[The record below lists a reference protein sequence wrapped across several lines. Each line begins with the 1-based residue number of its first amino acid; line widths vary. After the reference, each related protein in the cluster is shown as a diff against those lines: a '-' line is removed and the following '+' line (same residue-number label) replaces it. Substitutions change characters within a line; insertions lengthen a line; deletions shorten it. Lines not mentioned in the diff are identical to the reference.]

1 MYSSSNKRYENE
13 TSFFVNSYLF
23 MRDILKRPVNWFVA
37 VVIVV
42 LIFSAFAGYWA
53 ASMSLH
59 PRRRQLSV
67 ELVTEADQ
75 VFRQDRAERTAFDV
89 RAQDGILLRG
99 WLVQPD
105 KKPAADSSESEINS
119 RDWVL
124 LFHGV
129 ADNRVGD
136 LGVADFLLRA
146 GYGVVMMDSR
156 AHGESEGDLATYG
169 WKERDDVR
177 AIVAAL
183 EDKIHPQCI
192 FAFGVSMGGGI
203 ALQAAAVELR
213 ISAVAAEAPFTSF
226 REASYDYAGFHRNPW
241 LGRILFRTVVE
252 AGFLATKKIAGFY
265 PSDVSPEK
273 SVAQRPFPILLIS
286 DGDDVVLPL
295 RHQQAIFAAAK
306 GPKELWIVPDAIHA
320 SAMGV
325 APGEYERRV
334 LSFFAKAHD
343 ACSAYR

>member
-1 MYSSSNKRYENE
+1 
-13 TSFFVNSYLF
+13 
-23 MRDILKRPVNWFVA
+23 LKRPVNWFIA
-37 VVIVV
+37 AVIVV
-42 LIFSAFAGYWA
+42 LIFSASAGYWA

-59 PRRRQLSV
+59 PQRRRLSA
-67 ELVTEADQ
+67 ELITEADQ
-75 VFRQDRAERTAFDV
+75 VFRQDRAERTVFDV
-89 RAQDGILLRG
+89 RAPDGILLRG

-105 KKPAADSSESEINS
+105 ANAAGDSSTNRINS

-177 AIVAAL
+177 AIVATL
-183 EDKIHPQCI
+183 EDKVHPQCI

-203 ALQAAAVELR
+203 ALQAAADEPR
-213 ISAVAAEAPFTSF
+213 ISAVAAEAPFASF

-295 RHQQAIFAAAK
+295 RHQQAIFAAAN
-306 GPKELWIVPDAIHA
+306 GPKELWVVPGAIHA

-325 APGEYERRV
+325 ALGEYERRV

-343 ACSAYR
+343 PCSAAG

>member
-1 MYSSSNKRYENE
+1 LN
-13 TSFFVNSYLF
+13 
-23 MRDILKRPVNWFVA
+23 RPINWIVA
-37 VVIVV
+37 VVVVV
-42 LIFSAFAGYWA
+42 LIFSALAGYWA
-53 ASMSLH
+53 AAMSLH
-59 PRRRQLSV
+59 PARRPLSA
-67 ELVTEADQ
+67 ELIAEADQ
-75 VFRQDRAERTAFDV
+75 EFQHDRAERTMFDV

-99 WLVQPD
+99 WLVQRAPNSATD
-105 KKPAADSSESEINS
+105 PSESKIKS

-183 EDKIHPQCI
+183 EDKVHPQCI

-203 ALQAAAVELR
+203 ALQAAAVEPR
-213 ISAVAAEAPFTSF
+213 ISAVAAETPFSSF

-273 SVAQRPFPILLIS
+273 SVAQRPFPVLLIS
-286 DGDDVVLPL
+286 DGEDVVLPL
-295 RHQQAIFAAAK
+295 RHQQATFTAAK
-306 GPKELWIVPDAIHA
+306 GPKKLWIVPGAIHA

-325 APGEYERRV
+325 APQEYERRV
-334 LSFFAKAHD
+334 LSFFARAHD
-343 ACSAYR
+343 AFSTSK

>member
-1 MYSSSNKRYENE
+1 MTGHTDRCKHE
-13 TSFFVNSYLF
+13 TFFCAYSYLF
-23 MRDILKRPVNWFVA
+23 KEELLSRAIKWIVAILALVS
-37 VVIVV
+37 
-42 LIFSAFAGYWA
+42 IFSAVAGYWA

-59 PRRRQLSV
+59 PARRALTP
-67 ELVTEADQ
+67 ELIAEADQ
-75 VFRQDRAERTAFDV
+75 VFRRDRAQTTPFDV
-89 RAQDGILLRG
+89 HAQDGILLRG
-99 WLVQPD
+99 WLVQPA
-105 KKPAADSSESEINS
+105 PNSADDPSEGKIKT

-146 GYGVVMMDSR
+146 GYGVLMMDSR

-183 EDKIHPQCI
+183 DDKVHPQCI

-203 ALQAAAVELR
+203 ALEAAAVEPH
-213 ISAVAAEAPFTSF
+213 IFAVAAEAPFSSF
-226 REASYDYAGFHRNPW
+226 REASYDYAGFHRSPW

-252 AGFLATKKIAGFY
+252 AGFLATKEIAGFY

-286 DGDDVVLPL
+286 DGEDVVLPL

-306 GPKELWIVPDAIHA
+306 GSKELWIVPGAVHA

-325 APGEYERRV
+325 APEEYERRV
-334 LSFFAKAHD
+334 LSFFAQAHD
-343 ACSAYR
+343 ACSAAR

>member
-1 MYSSSNKRYENE
+1 M
-13 TSFFVNSYLF
+13 L
-23 MRDILKRPVNWFVA
+23 
-37 VVIVV
+37 V
-42 LIFSAFAGYWA
+42 LVFSAFAGYWA
-53 ASMSLH
+53 ASMSVH
-59 PRRRQLSV
+59 PERRPLSV
-67 ELVTEADQ
+67 ELIAEADQ
-75 VFRQDRAERTAFDV
+75 MFRRDHAERTSFEV

-99 WLVQPD
+99 WLVQPTTLSARNSSAD
-105 KKPAADSSESEINS
+105 SANKPA
-119 RDWVL
+119 RLDWVL

-177 AIVAAL
+177 AIVSAL
-183 EDKIHPQCI
+183 ENKVHPRCV

-203 ALQAAAVELR
+203 ALQAAAVEPR
-213 ISAVAAEAPFTSF
+213 IAAVAVEAPFSSF
-226 REASYDYAGFHRNPW
+226 REASYDYAGLHRNPW

-252 AGFLATKKIAGFY
+252 AGFVATKRMAGFY

-273 SVAQRPFPILLIS
+273 SVVQRAFPILLIS

-295 RHQQAIFAAAK
+295 RHQQIIFAAAK
-306 GPKELWIVPDAIHA
+306 GPKEIWIVPRAIHA

-325 APGEYERRV
+325 APEEYARRV

-343 ACSAYR
+343 ACFAAK

>member
-1 MYSSSNKRYENE
+1 VNRSTKWSLA
-13 TSFFVNSYLF
+13 FIAFVL
-23 MRDILKRPVNWFVA
+23 L
-37 VVIVV
+37 
-42 LIFSAFAGYWA
+42 FSAFAGYWA
-53 ASMSLH
+53 AMSLH
-59 PRRRQLSV
+59 PERRPLSA
-67 ELVTEADQ
+67 ELIAEADQ
-75 VFRQDRAERTAFDV
+75 VFRHDRAERTTFDV
-89 RAQDGILLRG
+89 RALDGILLRG

-105 KKPAADSSESEINS
+105 ANSSADSTASKIKP

-129 ADNRVGD
+129 SDNRAGD

-177 AIVAAL
+177 GVVAEL
-183 EDKIHPQCI
+183 ENKVHPQCI

-203 ALQAAAVELR
+203 ALQAAAVEPR

-241 LGRILFRTVVE
+241 IGRILFRTIVE

-273 SVAQRPFPILLIS
+273 SVAQRSFPILLIS

-295 RHQQAIFAAAK
+295 RHQQAILAAAR
-306 GPKELWIVPDAIHA
+306 GPKELWVVPNAIHA

-325 APGEYERRV
+325 APEEYERRV
-334 LSFFAKAHD
+334 LALFAKAHNTC
-343 ACSAYR
+343 AEAR

>member
-1 MYSSSNKRYENE
+1 LSRLIKWII
-13 TSFFVNSYLF
+13 TV
-23 MRDILKRPVNWFVA
+23 
-37 VVIVV
+37 VV
-42 LIFSAFAGYWA
+42 LVLVLSAFAGYWA

-59 PRRRQLSV
+59 PERRPLSAK
-67 ELVTEADQ
+67 LIAEADA
-75 VFRQDRAERTAFDV
+75 VFQRDHAARTSFDV

-99 WLVQPD
+99 WLAQPTS
-105 KKPAADSSESEINS
+105 PLMSELPTISTTARANG
-119 RDWVL
+119 DWVL

-146 GYGVVMMDSR
+146 GYRVVMMDSR

-169 WKERDDVR
+169 WKERDDAR

-183 EDKIHPQCI
+183 ENKAHPRCI

-203 ALQAAAVELR
+203 SLQAAAVEPR
-213 ISAVAAEAPFTSF
+213 IVAVAAEAPFSSF
-226 REASYDYAGFHRNPW
+226 REASYDYAGLHRNPW

-252 AGFLATKKIAGFY
+252 MGFFATKKMAGFY
-265 PSDVSPEK
+265 ASDVSPEN
-273 SVAQRPFPILLIS
+273 SVSQRPFPILLIS

-295 RHQQAIFAAAK
+295 RHQQNIFAAAK
-306 GPKELWIVPDAIHA
+306 GPKEIWIVPGAIHA

-325 APGEYERRV
+325 EPEEYERRV
-334 LSFFAKAHD
+334 LAFFAKAHD
-343 ACSAYR
+343 ACPDAKR

>member
-1 MYSSSNKRYENE
+1 
-13 TSFFVNSYLF
+13 
-23 MRDILKRPVNWFVA
+23 
-37 VVIVV
+37 
-42 LIFSAFAGYWA
+42 
-53 ASMSLH
+53 MSLR
-59 PRRRQLSV
+59 PERRPLSA
-67 ELVTEADQ
+67 ELIAEADAIFQ
-75 VFRQDRAERTAFDV
+75 RDHATRTAFDV
-89 RAQDGILLRG
+89 RAADGILLRG
-99 WLVQPD
+99 WLVQPAPQPD
-105 KKPAADSSESEINS
+105 SESSSSEHKSTLS
-119 RDWVL
+119 DWVL

-146 GYGVVMMDSR
+146 GYGVVMVDSR
-156 AHGESEGDLATYG
+156 AHGESEGHLATYG

-177 AIVAAL
+177 EIATAL
-183 EDKIHPQCI
+183 ENKVHPSCI

-203 ALQAAAVELR
+203 ALQAAAIEPR
-213 ISAVAAEAPFTSF
+213 IAAVAAEAPFSNF
-226 REASYDYAGFHRNPW
+226 REASYDYAGLHKNPW

-252 AGFLATKKIAGFY
+252 AGFVATKRMAGFY

-295 RHQQAIFAAAK
+295 RHQQNIFAAAK
-306 GPKELWIVPDAIHA
+306 GPKEIWIVPGAIHA

-325 APGEYERRV
+325 APGEYARRV

-343 ACSAYR
+343 ACSDGKR

>member
-1 MYSSSNKRYENE
+1 
-13 TSFFVNSYLF
+13 VNRTTKWTLT
-23 MRDILKRPVNWFVA
+23 VA
-37 VVIVV
+37 TLV
-42 LIFSAFAGYWA
+42 LLFSALAGYWA

-59 PRRRQLSV
+59 PARRALSA
-67 ELVTEADQ
+67 ELIAQADE
-75 VFRQDRAERTAFDV
+75 VFQRDRAERASFDV
-89 RAQDGILLRG
+89 RAQDGIILRG
-99 WLVQPD
+99 WLVQQTSRS
-105 KKPAADSSESEINS
+105 SSESSSNS
-119 RDWVL
+119 SNKSDTHDWVL

-169 WKERDDVR
+169 WKERADVR

-183 EDKIHPQCI
+183 EDRVHPQCV

-203 ALQAAAVELR
+203 ALQAAAVEPR
-213 ISAVAAEAPFTSF
+213 ISAVAAEAPFSSF

-241 LGRILFRTVVE
+241 LGRILLRTVVE
-252 AGFLATKKIAGFY
+252 AGFLATKKMAGFY

-286 DGDDVVLPL
+286 DRDDVVLPL
-295 RHQQAIFAAAK
+295 RHQQAIFTAAK
-306 GPKELWIVPDAIHA
+306 GPKELWIVPNAIHA

-325 APGEYERRV
+325 APQEYERRV

-343 ACSAYR
+343 ACFAQK

>member
-1 MYSSSNKRYENE
+1 VSRPIKRIAA
-13 TSFFVNSYLF
+13 VIAL
-23 MRDILKRPVNWFVA
+23 VA
-37 VVIVV
+37 V
-42 LIFSAFAGYWA
+42 FSTFAGCWA

-59 PRRRQLSV
+59 PARRPL
-67 ELVTEADQ
+67 TADVIAQ
-75 VFRQDRAERTAFDV
+75 ADEVFQRDHAQRTPFDV
-89 RAQDGILLRG
+89 RTQDGILLRG

-105 KKPAADSSESEINS
+105 PYSLPDSSSNS
-119 RDWVL
+119 ANKSGASDWVL

-129 ADNRVGD
+129 SDNRVGD

-156 AHGESEGDLATYG
+156 AHGESEGNLATYG

-177 AIVAAL
+177 AIVTAL
-183 EDKIHPQCI
+183 EDKVHPQCV

-203 ALQAAAVELR
+203 ALQAAAVEPR
-213 ISAVAAEAPFTSF
+213 IAAVAAEAPFSSF
-226 REASYDYAGFHRNPW
+226 REASYDYAGLHKNPW

-252 AGFLATKKIAGFY
+252 AGFVATRIKAGFY

-273 SVAQRPFPILLIS
+273 SAAQRAFPILLIS

-295 RHQQAIFAAAK
+295 RHQQIIFAAAK
-306 GPKELWIVPDAIHA
+306 GPKELWLVPGAIHA

-325 APGEYERRV
+325 AHGEYERRV
-334 LSFFAKAHD
+334 LAFFAKAGA
-343 ACSAYR
+343 ACSGSQ

>member
-1 MYSSSNKRYENE
+1 MNRSGKW
-13 TSFFVNSYLF
+13 
-23 MRDILKRPVNWFVA
+23 IVA
-37 VVIVV
+37 VVVV
-42 LIFSAFAGYWA
+42 ILIFSASAGYWA

-59 PRRRQLSV
+59 PARRPLSA
-67 ELVTEADQ
+67 ELIAEAGQ
-75 VFRQDRAERTAFDV
+75 VFRHDRAERTTLDV
-89 RAQDGILLRG
+89 RARDGILLRG
-99 WLVQPD
+99 WIVQPAANS
-105 KKPAADSSESEINS
+105 AADPPESKVNS

-129 ADNRVGD
+129 SDNRVGD

-146 GYGVVMMDSR
+146 GYGVVMVDSR
-156 AHGESEGDLATYG
+156 AHGESEGDIATYG

-183 EDKIHPQCI
+183 EDKVYPQCV

-203 ALQAAAVELR
+203 ALQAAAVEPR
-213 ISAVAAEAPFTSF
+213 IAAVAAEAPFSSF
-226 REASYDYAGFHRNPW
+226 REASYDYAGFHRNPS

-252 AGFLATKKIAGFY
+252 AGFLATKKMAGFY

-273 SVAQRPFPILLIS
+273 SAAQRPFPILLIS

-306 GPKELWIVPDAIHA
+306 GPKELWVVPGAIHA

-325 APGEYERRV
+325 APEEYARRV

-343 ACSAYR
+343 ARFTPK

>member
-1 MYSSSNKRYENE
+1 MN
-13 TSFFVNSYLF
+13 
-23 MRDILKRPVNWFVA
+23 RPVNWIVA
-37 VVIVV
+37 VVVIV

-59 PRRRQLSV
+59 PERRPLSA
-67 ELVTEADQ
+67 ELIAEADR
-75 VFRQDRAERTAFDV
+75 VFQHDRAERTAFDV
-89 RAQDGILLRG
+89 RAHDGILLRG
-99 WLVQPD
+99 WLVQPV
-105 KKPAADSSESEINS
+105 ANSGADSSVSESKS
-119 RDWVL
+119 RDWAL

-169 WKERDDVR
+169 WKEREDVR

-183 EDKIHPQCI
+183 EDKVHPQCI

-203 ALQAAAVELR
+203 ALQAAAVEPR
-213 ISAVAAEAPFTSF
+213 ISAVTAEAPFTSF
-226 REASYDYAGFHRNPW
+226 REASYDYAGFHRSPW

-252 AGFLATKKIAGFY
+252 AGFLATKKMAGFY
-265 PSDVSPEK
+265 PSDISPEK

-306 GPKELWIVPDAIHA
+306 GPKELWVVPRAIHA

-325 APGEYERRV
+325 TPEEYERRV

-343 ACSAYR
+343 ACLTAR

>member
-1 MYSSSNKRYENE
+1 MNR
-13 TSFFVNSYLF
+13 TTRWTL
-23 MRDILKRPVNWFVA
+23 A
-37 VVIVV
+37 VVT
-42 LIFSAFAGYWA
+42 LALFFSALAGYWA

-59 PRRRQLSV
+59 PVRRAIPA
-67 ELVTEADQ
+67 ELIAQADE
-75 VFRQDRAERTAFDV
+75 VFQRDHAERASFDV
-89 RAQDGILLRG
+89 RAPDGILLRG
-99 WLVQPD
+99 WLVQQTSRS
-105 KKPAADSSESEINS
+105 SSEPSSNS
-119 RDWVL
+119 SNKSDTNDWIL

-156 AHGESEGDLATYG
+156 AHGESEGVLATYG

-177 AIVAAL
+177 AIVTAL
-183 EDKIHPQCI
+183 ENKVHPQCI

-203 ALQAAAVELR
+203 ALQAAAVEPG
-213 ISAVAAEAPFTSF
+213 ISAVAAEAPFSSF
-226 REASYDYAGFHRNPW
+226 REASYDYAGFHTNPW

-252 AGFLATKKIAGFY
+252 AGFLVTKKMAGFY

-295 RHQQAIFAAAK
+295 RHQQAIFASAM
-306 GPKELWIVPDAIHA
+306 GPKELWIVPGAIHA

-325 APGEYERRV
+325 APQEYERRV
-334 LSFFAKAHD
+334 LSFFAKAHGT
-343 ACSAYR
+343 CSSSQ

>member
-75 VFRQDRAERTAFDV
+75 VFRQDRAERSAFDV

-295 RHQQAIFAAAK
+295 RHQQAIFAAAI

>member
-1 MYSSSNKRYENE
+1 
-13 TSFFVNSYLF
+13 
-23 MRDILKRPVNWFVA
+23 
-37 VVIVV
+37 
-42 LIFSAFAGYWA
+42 
-53 ASMSLH
+53 MSLH
-59 PRRRQLSV
+59 PQRRSLST
-67 ELVTEADQ
+67 ELIAGADQ
-75 VFRQDRAERTAFDV
+75 VFRHDRAQRTAFDV
-89 RAQDGILLRG
+89 RAKDGILLRG
-99 WLVQPD
+99 WLVQPA
-105 KKPAADSSESEINS
+105 PNLAANSSASTIKS

-177 AIVAAL
+177 AIVATL
-183 EDKIHPQCI
+183 EDKVHPQCI

-203 ALQAAAVELR
+203 ALQAAGAESH
-213 ISAVAAEAPFTSF
+213 ISAMVAEAPFSSY
-226 REASYDYAGFHRNPW
+226 RETSYDYAGFHRSPW

-252 AGFLATKKIAGFY
+252 AGFLATKKMAGFY
-265 PSDVSPEK
+265 PSDVSPEI
-273 SVAQRPFPILLIS
+273 SVARRPFPILLIS

-295 RHQQAIFAAAK
+295 RHQQAILAAAK
-306 GPKELWIVPDAIHA
+306 GPKELWVVPDAVHA

-325 APGEYERRV
+325 APEEYERRV
-334 LSFFAKAHD
+334 LAFFAKAHD
-343 ACSAYR
+343 GCSSSK